1 MAARI
6 DWRRILLLS
15 IIMGSLALMLVM
27 QPFGQDPDYHDF
39 GDRRTFFGIP
49 NFFDV
54 VSNIP
59 FLLAGIAGMKF
70 CSVNHSVS
78 FRSAWFTF
86 FAGVAMVSVGSGYYH
101 WNPTDEALVWDR
113 LPMTI
118 GFMGLTVALL
128 AEYVNAGLCRFLL
141 VPALLMG
148 VFSVFYWHWF
158 NDLRFYTWIQFA
170 PLLIIPVLMVL
181 FRAKYSHQR
190 LLLTALACYVLA
202 KLSEACDREIFLF
215 TQSLFS
221 GHSLKHLLAALGC
234 FSVLVMLRTRTLIDD
249 KPAS

>member
-1 MAARI
+1 MARI
-6 DWRRILLLS
+6 DWRHILLLS

-27 QPFGQDPDYHDF
+27 QPFGQDPDYHNF

-70 CSVNHSVS
+70 CSENHSIS
-78 FRSAWFTF
+78 FRSAWLTF
-86 FAGVAMVSVGSGYYH
+86 FAGVMMVSVGSGYYH
-101 WNPTDEALVWDR
+101 WHPTDETLVWDR

-148 VFSVFYWHWF
+148 AFSVFYWHWF
-158 NDLRFYTWIQFA
+158 DDLRFYAWIQFA
-170 PLLIIPVLMVL
+170 PLLIIPVVMVL

-190 LLLTALACYVLA
+190 LLLVALACYVLA

-215 TQSLFS
+215 TQGLFS

-234 FSVLVMLRTRTLIDD
+234 FSVLVMLRTRKLIDD